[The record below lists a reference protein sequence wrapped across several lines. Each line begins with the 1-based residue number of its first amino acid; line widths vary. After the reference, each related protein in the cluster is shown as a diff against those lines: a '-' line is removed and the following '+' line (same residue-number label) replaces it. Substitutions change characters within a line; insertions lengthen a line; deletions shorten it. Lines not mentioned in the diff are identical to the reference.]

1 MSTYLELCQDMARD
15 VGIPGDGPS
24 SVTSTSLSEE
34 ENAVVRYIKTADQDI
49 QSRWFDWDYLWSEA
63 TITASSGTSTLTS
76 SNSGFPSSLGN
87 WRLDSFV
94 WNKSSDDYQILEYV
108 PWNEY
113 REDYKYGTIDS
124 DIPEVFTVK
133 PDNTIDLYP
142 TPNASV
148 AVSAEYWSTPT
159 LLSSDSQVS
168 EIPARFHRI
177 IIASAKMFYAEN
189 EDAPEIMVS
198 SLSEFEDQLD
208 KLEADQL
215 PRQKNRRF
223 SSAQD
228 SFNFVVRPI

>member
-177 IIASAKMFYAEN
+177 IIARAKMFYAEN

-228 SFNFVVRPI
+228 SFNFVVRRI

>member
-108 PWNEY
+108 PLIEY

-177 IIASAKMFYAEN
+177 IIARAKMFYAEN

>member
-24 SVTSTSLSEE
+24 SVTSASLSEE

-63 TITASSGTSTLTS
+63 AITATSGTSTLTS

-94 WNKSSDDYQILEYV
+94 WNKSSDEYQILEYV

-113 REDYKYGTIDS
+113 REEYKYGTIDS

-148 AVSAEYWSTPT
+148 AVSA
-159 LLSSDSQVS
+159 L
-168 EIPARFHRI
+168 
-177 IIASAKMFYAEN
+177 
-189 EDAPEIMVS
+189 
-198 SLSEFEDQLD
+198 
-208 KLEADQL
+208 
-215 PRQKNRRF
+215 RR
-223 SSAQD
+223 
-228 SFNFVVRPI
+228 RRR

>member
-124 DIPEVFTVK
+124 DIPEVFTVI

-177 IIASAKMFYAEN
+177 IIARAKMFYAEN

>member
-24 SVTSTSLSEE
+24 SVTSASLSEE

-63 TITASSGTSTLTS
+63 TITATSGTSTLTS

-94 WNKSSDDYQILEYV
+94 WNKSSDEYQILEYV

-113 REDYKYGTIDS
+113 REEYKYGTIDS

-148 AVSAEYWSTPT
+148 AVSAEYWATPT

-168 EIPARFHRI
+168 AIPARFHRI
-177 IIASAKMFYAEN
+177 IIARAKMFYAEN

>member
-49 QSRWFDWDYLWSEA
+49 QSRWFDWDYLCSEA

-76 SNSGFPSSLGN
+76 SNSGFQSSLGN

-142 TPNASV
+142 PPNASV

-177 IIASAKMFYAEN
+177 IIARAKMFYAEN

>member
-1 MSTYLELCQDMARD
+1 MSTYLELCHDMARD

-63 TITASSGTSTLTS
+63 TITASSGTSNLTS

-177 IIASAKMFYAEN
+177 IIARAKMFYAEN

-208 KLEADQL
+208 KLEADQH

>member
-1 MSTYLELCQDMARD
+1 MARD

-24 SVTSTSLSEE
+24 SVTSSSLSEE

-63 TITASSGTSTLTS
+63 AITATSGTSTLTS

-94 WNKSSDDYQILEYV
+94 WNKSSDEYQILEYV

-113 REDYKYGTIDS
+113 REEYKYGIIDS
-124 DIPEVFTVK
+124 DIPEVFTIK

-148 AVSAEYWSTPT
+148 AISSEYWASPT

-168 EIPARFHRI
+168 AIPARFHRI
-177 IIASAKMFYAEN
+177 IIARAKMLYAEN

>member
-49 QSRWFDWDYLWSEA
+49 QSRWFDWDYLWYEA

-177 IIASAKMFYAEN
+177 IIARAKMFYAEN

>member
-15 VGIPGDGPS
+15 IGIPGDGPS

-34 ENAVVRYIKTADQDI
+34 ENAVIRYIKSADQDI
-49 QSRWFDWDYLWSEA
+49 QSRWFDWDFLWSEA
-63 TITASSGTSTLTS
+63 SITAISGTSTLTS
-76 SNSGFPSSLGN
+76 SNSGYPSALGN
-87 WRLDSFV
+87 WKLDSVV
-94 WNKSSDDYQILEYV
+94 WDKSSSSYQILEYA

-113 REDYKYGTIDS
+113 REDYKYGAVDS

-133 PDNTIDLYP
+133 PNNSLDLYP
-142 TPNASV
+142 TPNSATV
-148 AVSAEYWSTPT
+148 VSAEYWASPT
-159 LLSSDSQVS
+159 LLSTDSQVS
-168 EIPARFHRI
+168 VIPERFHRI
-177 IIASAKMFYAEN
+177 IIARAKMYYAEN
-189 EDAPEIMVS
+189 EDAPEILVS

-228 SFNFVVRPI
+228 SFNFVVRPV